1 MNEAHLESK
10 LPGESPRLQTE
21 MVPTGSLAAGAP
33 GLGTQ
38 LARDTQL
45 SARGLQGWGEA
56 RGGARPL
63 CTGPS
68 PGRSHLGG
76 RARVARRCAGGCLAG
91 AACPQMTGGA
101 PRSKQLAQ
109 GHKPSFPSPDEKLSI
124 LEERVG
130 TSNCPR
136 QSLQGDYIPAH
147 LGGTAHPLSRIWFC
161 AQPRD
166 HALRRPGHGKPGMH
180 LSDTRERKRAHS
192 RLRPLV
198 P

>member
-1 MNEAHLESK
+1 MAPGKRGTRSSVHAAYRVGGK
-10 LPGESPRLQTE
+10 PGE
-21 MVPTGSLAAGAP
+21 GP
-33 GLGTQ
+33 G
-38 LARDTQL
+38 L
-45 SARGLQGWGEA
+45 SARAESGALASGWQGS
-56 RGGARPL
+56 
-63 CTGPS
+63 T
-68 PGRSHLGG
+68 
-76 RARVARRCAGGCLAG
+76 RVARRCAGDCLAG
-91 AACPQMTGGA
+91 AARLQMRGGA

-130 TSNCPR
+130 MSNCPR

-166 HALRRPGHGKPGMH
+166 HALRRPGPGKPGMH